1 MKRLNLVEVTNLT
14 KDFPLSRGLIEVL
27 SRKRKFM
34 RVLDN
39 VSFSVLKGETLGI
52 VGESGSGKTTL
63 ARILLGLIKPNSGK
77 VTFMGE
83 DLFKLRKLNKLEVQA
98 VFQDP
103 DSSLDPMLQVKDIV
117 SEPLLNEKMSKE
129 EVKKSVIEML
139 NRVGLSE
146 EIMNRYPFELSGG
159 QKQRVAIA
167 RALIKKPKFIVLDE
181 PTSAL
186 DVSIQ
191 AQLLNLLIKLQ
202 EEFGLTYLF
211 ISHNVNVVN
220 YVSDRVAVI
229 YAGQLVEIGAVDD
242 LINNPLH
249 PYTKLLSAC
258 VPHPNPENRITV
270 KDFGEVPSLINPPS
284 GCRFHPRCPYAVE
297 ICKKISPKL
306 EKISET
312 HWVACHLFNKR

>member
-284 GCRFHPRCPYAVE
+284 GCRFHPRCPYAME

>member
-1 MKRLNLVEVTNLT
+1 MNVT
-14 KDFPLSRGLIEVL
+14 KDFPLSRGLVDVL
-27 SRKRKFM
+27 SGKRKFM

-39 VSFSVLKGETLGI
+39 ISFFILKGETLGI

-63 ARILLGLIKPNSGK
+63 ARILLGLLKPTSGK
-77 VTFMGE
+77 ITFMGE

-117 SEPLLNEKMSKE
+117 AEPLINERMSKR
-129 EVKKSVIEML
+129 EVDESIIEML
-139 NRVGLSE
+139 NKVGLSE

-167 RALIKKPKFIVLDE
+167 RALIKKPKFVVLDE

-229 YAGQLVEIGAVDD
+229 YAGQLVEVGSVND

-284 GCRFHPRCPYAVE
+284 GCRFHPRCPYVME
-297 ICKKISPKL
+297 ICKRISPHL
-306 EKISET
+306 EKVSET
-312 HWVACHLFNKR
+312 HWVSCHLFSRR

>member
-1 MKRLNLVEVTNLT
+1 VKRLNLVEVTNLT

-139 NRVGLSE
+139 NRVGLPE

-284 GCRFHPRCPYAVE
+284 GCRFHPRCPYAME

>member
-1 MKRLNLVEVTNLT
+1 
-14 KDFPLSRGLIEVL
+14 
-27 SRKRKFM
+27 M

-284 GCRFHPRCPYAVE
+284 GCRFHPRCPYAME

>member
-139 NRVGLSE
+139 NRVGLPE

-284 GCRFHPRCPYAVE
+284 GCRFHPRCPYAME

>member
-1 MKRLNLVEVTNLT
+1 VKRLNLVEVTNLT
-14 KDFPLSRGLIEVL
+14 KDFPLSRGLIDVL

>member
-1 MKRLNLVEVTNLT
+1 MSIVEVMNVT
-14 KDFPLSRGLIEVL
+14 KDFPLSRGLVDVL
-27 SRKRKFM
+27 SGKRKFM

-39 VSFSVLKGETLGI
+39 ISFFILKGETLGI

-63 ARILLGLIKPNSGK
+63 ARILLGLLKPTSGK
-77 VTFMGE
+77 ITFMGE

-117 SEPLLNEKMSKE
+117 AEPLINERMSKR
-129 EVKKSVIEML
+129 EVDESIIEML
-139 NRVGLSE
+139 NKVGLSE

-167 RALIKKPKFIVLDE
+167 RALIKKPKFVVLDE

-229 YAGQLVEIGAVDD
+229 YAGQLVEVGSVND

-284 GCRFHPRCPYAVE
+284 GCRFHPRCPYVME
-297 ICKKISPKL
+297 ICKRISPHL
-306 EKISET
+306 EKVSET
-312 HWVACHLFNKR
+312 HWVSCHLFSRR

>member
-1 MKRLNLVEVTNLT
+1 MNLVEVTNLT

>member
-1 MKRLNLVEVTNLT
+1 MNLVEVTNLT

-284 GCRFHPRCPYAVE
+284 GCRFHPRCPYAME

>member
-1 MKRLNLVEVTNLT
+1 VKRLNLVEVTNLT

-284 GCRFHPRCPYAVE
+284 GCRFHPRCPYAME

>member
-284 GCRFHPRCPYAVE
+284 GCRFHPRCPYATE

>member
-1 MKRLNLVEVTNLT
+1 VKRLNLVEVTNLT

-284 GCRFHPRCPYAVE
+284 GCRFHPRCPYATE